1 MTKILYDKQRKE
13 NQILELDPN
22 HFQTLLK
29 NVELLLKE
37 FFNELYNSF
46 ILERRSTYN
55 KKEDKKK
62 IVNICYSIVAIHN
75 KFVNYYSL
83 EIGLYFIVS
92 DALCNTINTM
102 HNASI
107 FIYYKTVENYKKK
120 IANAYPE
127 NIQKYFAEKVSILN
141 TIFN

>member
-1 MTKILYDKQRKE
+1 
-13 NQILELDPN
+13 
-22 HFQTLLK
+22 
-29 NVELLLKE
+29 
-37 FFNELYNSF
+37 
-46 ILERRSTYN
+46 
-55 KKEDKKK
+55 
-62 IVNICYSIVAIHN
+62 
-75 KFVNYYSL
+75 
-83 EIGLYFIVS
+83 
-92 DALCNTINTM
+92 M